1 MTGREVVRRG
11 GAGRNGGRGNHN
23 QDTLCEEKKSIFNK
37 RTKNYKKK
45 SRQNKKRMR
54 GPPKRDE
61 KSPPRSQVS
70 VITQPWESQCKQL
83 SSEGL
88 CSAKL
93 QETSVRPLRPMSS
106 GL

>member
-1 MTGREVVRRG
+1 MEGGETITRTHYVRK
-11 GAGRNGGRGNHN
+11 
-23 QDTLCEEKKSIFNK
+23 KKSIFNK
-37 RTKNYKKK
+37 GQKITKK

-93 QETSVRPLRPMSS
+93 QETPVRPLRPMSS